1 MLVLSTRLN
10 EKILLPDS
18 KTSIEVVAIQSG
30 TVRLG
35 ITAPEDVR
43 ILREN
48 VPDRVAEW
56 GPEPGR
62 EGRSPTIQDVKQLID
77 RRLEIARKGIHEAN
91 KCLRAGQDEEARV
104 LLEKIDEDLHLLRR
118 RVRREV
124 EKAEAPCGL
133 GI

>member
-10 EKILLPDS
+10 DKILLPDS
-18 KTSIEVVAIQSG
+18 KTTIEIVAIQSG

-43 ILREN
+43 ILREG

-56 GPEPGR
+56 GPDPADEDQAVTLQNIR
-62 EGRSPTIQDVKQLID
+62 KLID
-77 RRLEIARKGIHEAN
+77 KRLEIAREGINQARQ
-91 KCLRAGQDEEARV
+91 CLRNGQDEDARV
-104 LLEKIDEDLHLLRR
+104 LMEKIDEDLHLLRR

-124 EKAEAPCGL
+124 EKAESPCGL

>member
-56 GPEPGR
+56 GPEPGS
-62 EGRSPTIQDVKQLID
+62 EDRSPTIHDVKQLID
-77 RRLEIARKGIHEAN
+77 RRLEIARKGITEAH

-104 LLEKIDEDLHLLRR
+104 LLEKVDEDLHLLRR